1 MRILITGI
9 NGFVGR
15 YLAQELA
22 AKKHEVYGLD
32 TAALQK
38 NTFKA
43 DLRSSKEVLEV
54 VQAVQPDEVFHLAGI
69 SKAAEENAK
78 EIYEINVNGTLNLLL
93 ACSALKA
100 LPRFLF
106 ASSSQVYG
114 NVPAADQPI
123 AETRF
128 FMPVNH
134 YGASKAAAENL
145 IMAFHHEKK
154 LPVCILRPFNHTGPG
169 QSPFFLIPKLVQAFK
184 KKHNPII
191 LGNLNVTRDFTDVRD
206 IANIYA
212 CFVENFPNGETFNIG
227 SGIGYTLTGVIE
239 ILKSLTGFNPEIVS
253 SPDFMRPNDIS
264 YAVGNNGKLTGV
276 LNKNLFHYDL
286 RTTLKDMLNEC

>member
-1 MRILITGI
+1 MKVLITGI
-9 NGFVGR
+9 NGFVGT
-15 YLAQELA
+15 YLAA
-22 AKKHEVYGLD
+22 ALSAKQHDVYGLD
-32 TAALQK
+32 TVALK
-38 NTFKA
+38 ENTFKA
-43 DLRSSKEVLEV
+43 DLCSEQEVFQVIDALKP
-54 VQAVQPDEVFHLAGI
+54 QMVFHLAGI
-69 SKAAEENAK
+69 SKAAGENPE
-78 EIYEINVNGTLNLLL
+78 EIYQINVNGTLNLLT
-93 ACSALKA
+93 ACSSLEA

-114 NVPAADQPI
+114 NVPASEQPI

-134 YGASKAAAENL
+134 YGASKAAAESL

-184 KKHNPII
+184 KKQPQII

-206 IANIYA
+206 IGRIYA

-253 SPDFMRPNDIS
+253 SPDFIRPNDIS